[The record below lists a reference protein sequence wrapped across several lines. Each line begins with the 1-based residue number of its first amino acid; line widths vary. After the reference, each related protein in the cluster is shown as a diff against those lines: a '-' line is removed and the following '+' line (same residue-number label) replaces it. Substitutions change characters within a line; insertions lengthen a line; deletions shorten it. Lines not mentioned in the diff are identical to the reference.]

1 MSDSNDECNIW
12 KDDRKHFHEIG
23 SDWVKEEMV
32 GGIVS
37 MGFVL
42 STKNK
47 KHDTPGLSANNKK
60 HLHPHKP
67 KSAFLRVLNFGT
79 TLYVSVE

>member
-1 MSDSNDECNIW
+1 M
-12 KDDRKHFHEIG
+12 
-23 SDWVKEEMV
+23 